1 MTVHVIEQTDW
12 FADDEPRRIVWDD
25 ETGDVS
31 GDHREVPAIRRVMA
45 DAVRDG
51 GRLQFDTGYWRLRDP
66 RRDPASFVV
75 LLWFSLGTQFERE
88 ALPEPLRSA
97 ETAPMFVAA
106 RLPPGA
112 VF

>member
-1 MTVHVIEQTDW
+1 MTIHAIDQPDV
-12 FADDEPRRIVWDD
+12 FAGREPRRIRWDD

-31 GDHREVPAIRRVMA
+31 GDHRAVGLIRECMA

-51 GRLQFDTGYWRLRDP
+51 GLPNDEGFWRLRDP

-75 LLWFSLGTQFERE
+75 LLMFALLAAFDPD

-97 ETAPMFVAA
+97 PVDGMFEPAPV
-106 RLPPGA
+106 RPGTI
-112 VF
+112 F